1 MFLIGGDPGDNG
13 FGLGIV
19 CFWVPLG
26 LDLGQGVTDSPTH
39 HLCDPDSGSLTWMS
53 TTSESCSSGCY
64 PNYLLRR
71 SWSYDYHG
79 NRRFRPKLKR
89 TSQRRQEKITKK
101 FMF

>member
-39 HLCDPDSGSLTWMS
+39 HLCDPDSGSLT
-53 TTSESCSSGCY
+53 
-64 PNYLLRR
+64 
-71 SWSYDYHG
+71 
-79 NRRFRPKLKR
+79 
-89 TSQRRQEKITKK
+89 
-101 FMF
+101 